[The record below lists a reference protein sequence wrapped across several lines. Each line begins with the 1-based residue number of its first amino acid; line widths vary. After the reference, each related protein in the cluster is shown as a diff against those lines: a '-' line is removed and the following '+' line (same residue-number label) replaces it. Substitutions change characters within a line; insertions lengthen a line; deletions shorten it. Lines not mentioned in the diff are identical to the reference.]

1 MTVEVS
7 QHNIYSANP
16 PEGFT
21 FGIYLLEPKTKMLIF
36 YVLLKK
42 MIYEPNQHFVVL

>member
-7 QHNIYSANP
+7 QHDIYSAKP

-21 FGIYLLEPKTKMLIF
+21 FSIHLLEPKTKMLIF
-36 YVLLKK
+36 YVLLKI
-42 MIYEPNQHFVVL
+42 IYEPNQHFVVL